1 MSSRDIANYVIYKIV
16 MDLGKYLT
24 TEFLELFLPY
34 DNATIGIAKSSPRWE
49 NCMGEVG
56 DLYGKG
62 LKDFKVALGAMYA
75 RAFLS
80 PDDKTAAEDIM
91 KNLKTEF
98 RKMLTEADW
107 MDPKTQAEAEK
118 KMDKMISTVGYPE
131 EGFI

>member
-1 MSSRDIANYVIYKIV
+1 
-16 MDLGKYLT
+16 MDFGLYLH
-24 TEFLELFLPY
+24 TEFNELFLPY
-34 DNATIGIAKSSPRWE
+34 FNATMGIAKSAPRWAI
-49 NCMGEVG
+49 CMLHMRVQ
-56 DLYGKG
+56 
-62 LKDFKVALGAMYA
+62 KDFRVALGAMYA

-80 PDDKTAAEDIM
+80 PDDKTAAEDIV

-98 RKMLTEADW
+98 RKMLTESDW